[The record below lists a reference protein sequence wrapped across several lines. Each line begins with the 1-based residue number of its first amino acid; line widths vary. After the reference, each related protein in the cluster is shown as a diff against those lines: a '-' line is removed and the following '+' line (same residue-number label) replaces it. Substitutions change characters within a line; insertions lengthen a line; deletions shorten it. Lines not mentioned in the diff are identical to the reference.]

1 MAKLQNLNRSS
12 IEIHSVIN
20 ANLLRRGM
28 NLWPPFLG
36 AGITV
41 EKISKDFRYAKVR
54 LKHGILNRNIVGVHF
69 GGSLFAMTDPFF
81 MMMVSQNIGK
91 GYIAWD
97 QAAKIEFLK
106 PGKGPVHASFELTQ
120 EQIDDVISAAE
131 SGDKV
136 LKDFVADVKDKEEDV
151 VARITKTLYI
161 RKKMKKN

>member
-1 MAKLQNLNRSS
+1 M
-12 IEIHSVIN
+12 N

-41 EKISKDFRYAKVR
+41 EHIAKDFRQAKVR
-54 LKHGILNRNIVGVHF
+54 LKHGLLNRNIIGVHF

-91 GYIAWD
+91 HYIVWD

-106 PGKGPVHASFELTQ
+106 PGKGKVHASFEITQ
-120 EQIDDVISAAE
+120 AQIDDIINAAE

-136 LKDFVADVKDKEEDV
+136 LKDFVVDVKDQEDDV

-161 RKKMKKN
+161 RKKIKKS

>member
-1 MAKLQNLNRSS
+1 M
-12 IEIHSVIN
+12 IN

-28 NLWPPFLG
+28 NIWPPFLG

-41 EKISKDFRYAKVR
+41 EHIAKDFRHAKVR
-54 LKHGILNRNIVGVHF
+54 LKHGLLNRNIVGVHF

-91 GYIAWD
+91 GYIVWD

-106 PGKGPVHASFELTQ
+106 PGKGKVHASFEITQ
-120 EQIDDVISAAE
+120 EQLDDIIGSAE
-131 SGDKV
+131 SGNKV
-136 LKDFVADVKDKEEDV
+136 LKDFVVDVKDQENDV

-161 RKKMKKN
+161 RKKMKKS

>member
-1 MAKLQNLNRSS
+1 M
-12 IEIHSVIN
+12 N

-41 EKISKDFRYAKVR
+41 EHIAKDLRQARVR
-54 LKHGILNRNIVGVHF
+54 LKHGLLNRNIIGVHF

-91 GYIAWD
+91 RYIVWD

-106 PGKGPVHASFELTQ
+106 PGKGKVHASFGITQ
-120 EQIDDVISAAE
+120 AQIDDIIKAAE

-136 LKDFVADVKDKEEDV
+136 LKDFVVDVKDQEDDV

-161 RKKMKKN
+161 RKKIKKS

>member
-1 MAKLQNLNRSS
+1 
-12 IEIHSVIN
+12 
-20 ANLLRRGM
+20 M

-41 EKISKDFRYAKVR
+41 EKIAKDFRHAKVC
-54 LKHGILNRNIVGVHF
+54 LKYGLLNRNIVGVHF

-91 GYIAWD
+91 GYVVWD

-106 PGKGPVHASFELTQ
+106 PGKGKVHATFELTQ
-120 EQIDDVISAAE
+120 DQINEIISAAE
-131 SGDKV
+131 TGNKV
-136 LKDFVADVKDKEEDV
+136 LKDFVVDVKDKEGDV

-161 RKKMKKN
+161 RKKIKKS

>member
-1 MAKLQNLNRSS
+1 
-12 IEIHSVIN
+12 
-20 ANLLRRGM
+20 M

-41 EKISKDFRYAKVR
+41 EKISKDFRYARVR
-54 LKHGILNRNIVGVHF
+54 LKHGLLNRNILGVHF

-91 GYIAWD
+91 GYIVWD

-106 PGKGPVHASFELTQ
+106 PGKGKVHASFEITQ
-120 EQIDDVISAAE
+120 EQLDEIVSAAE
-131 SGDKV
+131 PGDKI
-136 LKDFVADVKDKEEDV
+136 LRDFVADIKDQEDDV

-161 RKKMKKN
+161 RKKTKKN

>member
-1 MAKLQNLNRSS
+1 M
-12 IEIHSVIN
+12 N

-41 EKISKDFRYAKVR
+41 EKISKDFRHAKVR
-54 LKHGILNRNIVGVHF
+54 LKHGLLNRNIVGVHF

-81 MMMVSQNIGK
+81 MMMVSHNIGK
-91 GYIAWD
+91 GYIVWD

-120 EQIDDVISAAE
+120 EQIDDIIRAAE

-136 LKDFVADVKDKEEDV
+136 LKEFVADVKDKEEDV

-161 RKKMKKN
+161 RKKTQKS

>member
-1 MAKLQNLNRSS
+1 
-12 IEIHSVIN
+12 
-20 ANLLRRGM
+20 M

-36 AGITV
+36 SGIKV
-41 EKISKDFRYAKVR
+41 EHIAKDFRQARVR
-54 LKHGILNRNIVGVHF
+54 LKLSLFNRNIVGVHF

-91 GYIAWD
+91 GYIVWD

-106 PGKGPVHASFELTQ
+106 PGKGVVHASFELTQ
-120 EQIDDVISAAE
+120 EQIDDITSAAV

-136 LKDFVADVKDKEEDV
+136 LKNFVVDVKDREEDV

-161 RKKMKKN
+161 RKKIKKI

>member
-1 MAKLQNLNRSS
+1 M
-12 IEIHSVIN
+12 IN

-41 EKISKDFRYAKVR
+41 EYIAKDFRHARVR

-91 GYIAWD
+91 GYIVWD

-106 PGKGPVHASFELTQ
+106 PGKGKVHAAFEITQ
-120 EQIDDVISAAE
+120 EQINEIISAAE
-131 SGDKV
+131 PGDKI
-136 LKDFVADVKDKEEDV
+136 LKDFVVDVKDQEDDV

-161 RKKMKKN
+161 RKKNKKS

>member
-1 MAKLQNLNRSS
+1 M
-12 IEIHSVIN
+12 N

-41 EKISKDFRYAKVR
+41 EHIAKDFRQARVR
-54 LKHGILNRNIVGVHF
+54 LKHGLLNRNIIGVHF

-91 GYIAWD
+91 RYIVWD

-106 PGKGPVHASFELTQ
+106 PGKGKVHANFEITQ
-120 EQIDDVISAAE
+120 AQIDGIINAAE
-131 SGDKV
+131 SGGKV
-136 LKDFVADVKDKEEDV
+136 LKDFVVDVKDQEDDV

-161 RKKMKKN
+161 RKKIKKS

>member
-1 MAKLQNLNRSS
+1 
-12 IEIHSVIN
+12 
-20 ANLLRRGM
+20 M

-41 EKISKDFRYAKVR
+41 EHISKDFRHAKVG
-54 LKHGILNRNIVGVHF
+54 LKHGLLNRNIIGVHF

-91 GYIAWD
+91 GYIVWD

-106 PGKGPVHASFELTQ
+106 PGQGKVHANFEITQ
-120 EQIDDVISAAE
+120 EQLDDIISSAE

-136 LKDFVADVKDKEEDV
+136 LKDFVVDVKDQKGDV

-161 RKKMKKN
+161 RKKIKKS